1 MCAISVVS
9 DASGPDSAAG
19 PGFLRGG
26 GEMGARMR
34 THDWAATPLGPAA
47 QWPQSLKTVVRV
59 MLDSR
64 YAMWMLWGPELTFF
78 CNDAYLPT
86 VGIKR
91 DWVLGA
97 RSDKVWE
104 EIWPDIGPRITRVLE
119 GGEATWDEA
128 LLLFLERSGFSEET
142 YHTFSYSP
150 VYDDASRIAGM
161 LCVVTEV
168 TERVIGERRLR
179 ALRDLAARA
188 AGMETVQEACDRL
201 IGVLGENP
209 WDVPFACLYLLAQDG
224 DTARLAACVGDIPA
238 RLRPESI
245 ALDEAISP
253 WPLAA
258 ALASGEAQ
266 PVRLPTGVSL
276 VLPVQRQGSL
286 SGVALLI
293 VGLSPRRALD
303 DSYRGF
309 FDLIAAQFAAAIVDA
324 QQKESDRRRAEALAE
339 IDRAKTTFFSN
350 VSHEFR
356 TPLTLMLGPIEA
368 ASANPAT
375 PAPVR
380 AGLELAHRNSLRLLK
395 LVNSLLD
402 FSRIEAG
409 RLQASFE
416 SVDAASLTRDL
427 ASNFRSA
434 MESAGLALA
443 VDCEPIDESLFL
455 DREMW
460 EKIVLNLLSNAFK
473 FTFAGTIAVR
483 LRREGAEALLEVADS
498 GVGIPQGEIPRLF
511 ERFHRVES
519 TKGRTQEGSGIG
531 LALVHE
537 LVKVHG
543 GHIEVSS
550 ALGRGTTF
558 LVRIPLGTAH
568 LPAERIKVPRSPV
581 SSGASSLAYVQEAL
595 RWIPSGAGAPLAFE
609 EIPAAVADRRFSAT
623 AGARVLIADDNADMR
638 EYLRDLLAAYYT
650 VETVPDGQDALA
662 AIARHRPD
670 LVLCDVMMPRIDGFA
685 LLKAL
690 RSDESLRSTP
700 LILLSARAGEESRI
714 EGLAAGADDYLAKP
728 FSARELTARI
738 GAHLELARVRREA
751 TAALSES
758 EERLRLAL
766 DAASMATFV
775 WDIDTGQAESDE
787 RMLALLGLPPG
798 STLGFKRALDIM
810 IHPED
815 EPRYAQAV
823 SGALEPGGT
832 GELQLDIRV
841 RHPDDAVRWIAISGR
856 VQFEGAPP
864 RALRVAG
871 VAMDITQRKR
881 VEDALRQR
889 TLQNEALINQAP
901 LGMFVIDADFRMR
914 QINPVAVPVFAD
926 MPDIVGMD
934 LEQILRR
941 LWRTP
946 FADQAVAQF
955 RRTLETGES
964 YIAPE
969 LVEQRLDRGVMECY
983 EWQIHRMPLPGARPG
998 VVCYFR
1004 DISAHVMA
1012 RNRLEAADRQKN
1024 EFLAMLAHELRNP
1037 LAPIRNASEL
1047 LSRSLPA
1054 TPRGQAVVDMLKRQV
1069 SVLVRLVDDLL
1080 DVSRITQGRITLK
1093 RRPVL
1098 LAEIIAQ
1105 AMETVEPLIQEK
1117 HHEISVVSY
1126 RPLRVY
1132 ADPTRLVQCVV
1143 NVLTNAAKYTQP
1155 HGVIRVE
1162 TAEEAG
1168 EAVLTI
1174 ADNGPGITFDLLPHI
1189 FDLFVQSERTLDRS
1203 QGGLGIGL
1211 SLVKRL
1217 IEMHGGRTVARSPGP
1232 GEGSTFEIR
1241 LPLSGQD
1248 IEQSRESQLQMPA
1261 ARILVVDDNADAA
1274 DSLGSLLQL
1283 EDHTVLVTY
1292 TSADALAQLGEFE
1305 PDIVLLDIGLPE
1317 IDGYEVARRIRS
1329 SPDHRHMRLIALTGY
1344 GQADDRQRAKASG
1357 FDDHLVKPVEFLA
1370 LQRVLAAKGS
1380 SLLE

>member
-1 MCAISVVS
+1 
-9 DASGPDSAAG
+9 
-19 PGFLRGG
+19 
-26 GEMGARMR
+26 MGARMR
-34 THDWAATPLGPAA
+34 AHDWAATPLGPAA

-104 EIWPDIGPRITRVLE
+104 EIWSDIGPRITHVLE
-119 GGEATWDEA
+119 NGEATWDEA

-150 VYDDASRIAGM
+150 VYDDGSRIAGM

-179 ALRDLAARA
+179 VLRDLAARA
-188 AGMETVQEACDRL
+188 AGMENVQEACDRL
-201 IGVLGENP
+201 IGVLGEDA
-209 WDVPFACLYLLAQDG
+209 WDVPFACLYLLEED
-224 DTARLAACVGDIPA
+224 DDSARLAARVGAIPSN
-238 RLRPESI
+238 LRPESI
-245 ALDEAISP
+245 ALDEASSP

-266 PVRLPTGVSL
+266 LVRLPTGVNSVPSPLWNNAVSQAL
-276 VLPVQRQGSL
+276 VLPVQRQRSL
-286 SGVALLI
+286 AGVALLI
-293 VGLSPRRALD
+293 VGVSPRRALD

-324 QQKESDRRRAEALAE
+324 RQKESDRRRAEALAE

-368 ASANPAT
+368 AATNPAT
-375 PAPVR
+375 PPPVR

-416 SVDAASLTRDL
+416 LVDAASLTRDL

-434 MESAGLALA
+434 MESAGLAFA
-443 VDCEPIDESLFL
+443 VDCAPIDEPLFL

-483 LRREGAEALLEVADS
+483 LRREGAEAHLEVADS
-498 GVGIPQGEIPRLF
+498 GVGIPQEELPRLF

-537 LVKVHG
+537 LVKFHG

-558 LVRIPLGTAH
+558 LVRIPLGAAH
-568 LPAERIKVPRSPV
+568 LPAERIRVPRSLV
-581 SSGASSLAYVQEAL
+581 STGASSQAYVQEAL
-595 RWIPSGAGAPLAFE
+595 RWIPSGSAASAPLAFD
-609 EIPAAVADRRFSAT
+609 EIPAVAADRRFSAT
-623 AGARVLIADDNADMR
+623 ADARVLIADDNADMR

-670 LVLCDVMMPRIDGFA
+670 LVLCDVMMPRVDGFA

-690 RSDESLRSTP
+690 RSDESLRSIP

-751 TAALSES
+751 TAALSDS

-775 WDIDTGQAESDE
+775 WDIETGHAESDE
-787 RMLALLGLPPG
+787 RMQALLGLPPG

-810 IHPED
+810 IHPDD
-815 EPRYAQAV
+815 EARYAQAV
-823 SGALEPGGT
+823 SRALEPAGS

-841 RHPDDAVRWIAISGR
+841 RHPDGAVRWIAITGR
-856 VQFEGAPP
+856 VQFEGEPR

-871 VAMDITQRKR
+871 VAMDITQRKQ

-901 LGMFVIDADFRMR
+901 LGMFVIDGNFRMR

-926 MPDIVGMD
+926 IPDIVGMD
-934 LEQILRR
+934 LEELLHR
-941 LWRTP
+941 LWPAP
-946 FADQAVAQF
+946 FAEQAVAQF

-983 EWQIHRMPLPGARPG
+983 EWQIHRMPLPGGRPG

-1004 DISAHVMA
+1004 DISVHVMA

-1054 TPRGQAVVDMLKRQV
+1054 TPRGQAIVDMLKRQV

-1132 ADPTRLVQCVV
+1132 GDPTRLVQCVV

-1162 TAEEAG
+1162 TAEEGG

-1217 IEMHGGRTVARSPGP
+1217 IEMHGGRIAARSPGP

-1241 LPLSGQD
+1241 LPLSRQD
-1248 IEQSRESQLQMPA
+1248 IEHTRESPLQMPA
-1261 ARILVVDDNADAA
+1261 ARILVVDDNTDAA

-1283 EDHTVLVTY
+1283 EGHTVLVTY
-1292 TSADALAQLGEFE
+1292 TSADALAQLGEFKPE
-1305 PDIVLLDIGLPE
+1305 IVLLDIGLPE
-1317 IDGYEVARRIRS
+1317 IDGYEIARRIKS
-1329 SPDHRHMRLIALTGY
+1329 SPEHRHMRLIALTGY

-1380 SLLE
+1380 LLLE

>member
-1 MCAISVVS
+1 
-9 DASGPDSAAG
+9 
-19 PGFLRGG
+19 
-26 GEMGARMR
+26 MGARMR
-34 THDWAATPLGPAA
+34 AHDWAATPLGPAA
-47 QWPQSLKTVVRV
+47 DWPQSLKTVVRV

-104 EIWPDIGPRITRVLE
+104 EIWPDIGPRIAHVLE
-119 GGEATWDEA
+119 NGEATWDEG

-150 VYDDASRIAGM
+150 VYDDESRIAGM

-179 ALRDLAARA
+179 VLRDLAARA
-188 AGMETVQEACDRL
+188 AGMESVQEACDRL
-201 IGVLGENP
+201 IGVLGEDA
-209 WDVPFACLYLLAQDG
+209 WDVPFACLYLLAEGG
-224 DTARLAACVGDIPA
+224 DTARLAACAGAIPE

-245 ALDEAISP
+245 ALNEAISP

-266 PVRLPTGVSL
+266 LVRLPTGVSSIPSPLWNNSASQAL
-276 VLPVQRQGSL
+276 VLPVQRQGLL
-286 SGVALLI
+286 SGIALLI
-293 VGLSPRRALD
+293 VGVSPRRALD

-324 QQKESDRRRAEALAE
+324 QQKESDRRRAKALAE

-375 PAPVR
+375 PPQVR

-434 MESAGLALA
+434 MESAGLAFA
-443 VDCEPIDESLFL
+443 VDCVPIDESLFL

-483 LRREGAEALLEVADS
+483 LRREGAEALLEVADT
-498 GVGIPQGEIPRLF
+498 GVGIPQEEIPLLF

-537 LVKVHG
+537 LVKLHG

-550 ALGRGTTF
+550 TLGRGTTF
-558 LVRIPLGTAH
+558 LVRIPLGAAH
-568 LPAERIKVPRSPV
+568 LPAERIKVPRALV
-581 SSGASSLAYVQEAL
+581 STGASSQAYVQEAL
-595 RWIPSGAGAPLAFE
+595 RWIPIGSGAPLAFE
-609 EIPAAVADRRFSAT
+609 EIPAAVADWRFSAT

-638 EYLRDLLAAYYT
+638 EYLRDLLAPYYT
-650 VETVPDGQDALA
+650 VETVSDGQEALA

-670 LVLCDVMMPRIDGFA
+670 LVLCDVMMPRVDGFA
-685 LLKAL
+685 LLRAL

-775 WDIDTGQAESDE
+775 WDIETGQAESDE

-798 STLGFKRALDIM
+798 STLGFKRALDTM

-823 SGALEPGGT
+823 GRALELGGS

-841 RHPDDAVRWIAISGR
+841 RHPHGAVRWIAITGR
-856 VQFEGAPP
+856 VQFEGEPS
-864 RALRVAG
+864 RALRIAG
-871 VAMDITQRKR
+871 VAMDITQRKQ
-881 VEDALRQR
+881 VED
-889 TLQNEALINQAP
+889 
-901 LGMFVIDADFRMR
+901 
-914 QINPVAVPVFAD
+914 
-926 MPDIVGMD
+926 
-934 LEQILRR
+934 
-941 LWRTP
+941 
-946 FADQAVAQF
+946 
-955 RRTLETGES
+955 
-964 YIAPE
+964 
-969 LVEQRLDRGVMECY
+969 
-983 EWQIHRMPLPGARPG
+983 
-998 VVCYFR
+998 
-1004 DISAHVMA
+1004 
-1012 RNRLEAADRQKN
+1012 RLEAADRQKN

-1217 IEMHGGRTVARSPGP
+1217 IEMHGGRIAVRSPGP

-1241 LPLSGQD
+1241 LPLSRQA
-1248 IEQSRESQLQMPA
+1248 IEHTRESPLQMPA

-1283 EDHTVLVTY
+1283 EGHTVLVTY
-1292 TSADALAQLGEFE
+1292 TSADALAQLGGFKPE
-1305 PDIVLLDIGLPE
+1305 IVLLDIGLPE
-1317 IDGYEVARRIRS
+1317 IDGYEIARRIKS
-1329 SPDHRHMRLIALTGY
+1329 SPEHRHMRLIALTGY
-1344 GQADDRQRAKASG
+1344 GQADDRQRARASG
-1357 FDDHLVKPVEFLA
+1357 FDDHLVKPVEFFA